1 VGAINGEQIKMDI
14 HFFAKSDIGKVRTAN
29 EDYFLNEKI
38 GDNEFLFIVADGMGG
53 HQAGDVASR
62 LASETFFETYK
73 SLRKKNSAI
82 PNSLELAVRK
92 ANSVVFKKAAADIE
106 KRGMGTTFSAV
117 VIAGMK
123 AFIAHVGDSRVY
135 LIRRNKIKKITTD
148 HSFVEKLVEE
158 GRISADEARD
168 HPQKNVLYMSLG
180 ARETFS
186 PEIMNDI
193 ILEDGDA
200 LVMCSD
206 GLSNMLGDGTILKV
220 TMNDYPE
227 EAADALV
234 KLANANGGSD
244 NITVQVIRVGPL
256 EMLEK
261 TKPIRLSKPRR
272 KLINVIAVLVLL
284 AILAGLWYIFLA
296 PGQGSAKA
304 GIELAVK
311 PESKPEKKRTQ
322 TISEIDSTRLRD
334 MGVTAAECRFLSG
347 HKLHVVKNDRLY
359 VFNLDDQSLQPIELG
374 GDAQV
379 VPCGDTGIYLLQRAQ
394 TKTLGYRL
402 LKQGTKKALLGIQNS
417 DSLFSKGIDSSGVPI
432 YEIPNIQMQIM
443 PDFINENI
451 FIFHDLNRYYA
462 ITKWQTP
469 ENMPVPIPELTCSAS
484 TRLFFKNVGG
494 LMTMLYSDPE
504 NNRTT
509 VFSLKGTIEKI
520 REFNGLQARQ
530 PLALEYLKDQ
540 ALVCYYQ
547 DQCVEIRA
555 GEQEVKLQYSF
566 NNYQFNIV
574 KVLVD
579 MENGQKMIVNDGN
592 KFFSLL
598 CDT

>member
-1 VGAINGEQIKMDI
+1 MDI

-73 SLRKKNSAI
+73 SLRKKNTAI
-82 PNSLELAVRK
+82 LNSLELAVRK
-92 ANSVVFKKAAADIE
+92 ANTVVFKKAAADVA

-117 VIAGMK
+117 IIAGMK

-135 LIRRNKIKKITTD
+135 LIRKNKIKKITTD

-186 PEIMNDI
+186 PEIMSNI

-206 GLSNMLGDGTILKV
+206 GLSNMLADDTILNV
-220 TMNDYPE
+220 AVDDYPE
-227 EAADALV
+227 TAADTLV
-234 KLANANGGSD
+234 KLANAKGGTD
-244 NITVQVIRVGPL
+244 NITVQVIRVGSL

-272 KLINVIAVLVLL
+272 KLTSIIALLVLL
-284 AILAGLWYIFLA
+284 AILAGLWYILFA
-296 PGQGSAKA
+296 PDRGSAKA
-304 GIELAVK
+304 GNGIPAKAGEK
-311 PESKPEKKRTQ
+311 PGKSRTQ
-322 TISEIDSTRLRD
+322 TINEIDSSRLQD
-334 MGVTAAECRFLSG
+334 IGITPADCLFLSG
-347 HKLHVVKNDRLY
+347 HKLHAVKDGRLY
-359 VFNLDDQSLQPIELG
+359 VFSLDDQSLQSLELG
-374 GDAQV
+374 ADDQV
-379 VPCGDTGIYLLQRAQ
+379 VPCGDNGIYLLKRTQ

-402 LKQGTKKALLGIQNS
+402 QKQGVTKALLGIQDAS
-417 DSLFSKGIDSSGVPI
+417 SLFSKGIDSSGVPI
-432 YEIPNIQMQIM
+432 YEIPNIRTQII

-451 FIFHDLNRYYA
+451 FIFHDRSRYYA
-462 ITKWQTP
+462 ISKWRTP
-469 ENMPVPIPELTCSAS
+469 ENMPVPIPELTFSAG
-484 TRLFFKNVGG
+484 TRLFFKNVDG
-494 LMTMLYSDPE
+494 LMTMAYSDPE
-504 NNRTT
+504 KNRIT
-509 VFSLKGTIEKI
+509 VFSLKGTVEKI
-520 REFNGLQARQ
+520 RQFSGLPVRQ
-530 PLALEYLKDQ
+530 PLALEYFKDQ
-540 ALVCYYQ
+540 ALVCYYP

-555 GEQEVKLQYSF
+555 GEREIRRQYFF
-566 NNYQFNIV
+566 NNYQFTVV

-598 CDT
+598 CDS

>member
-1 VGAINGEQIKMDI
+1 MDI

-73 SLRKKNSAI
+73 SLRKKNTAI
-82 PNSLELAVRK
+82 PNSMELAVRK
-92 ANSVVFKKAAADIE
+92 ANTVVFKKATADIE

-117 VIAGMK
+117 IIANMK

-135 LIRRNKIKKITTD
+135 LIRKNKIKKITTD

-186 PEIMNDI
+186 PEIMDNI

-206 GLSNMLGDGTILKV
+206 GLSNMLDDDAILNV
-220 TMNDYPE
+220 SMNDYPE

-234 KLANANGGSD
+234 KLANAHGGSD
-244 NITVQVIRVGPL
+244 NITVQVIRVGSL
-256 EMLEK
+256 EMMEK

-272 KLINVIAVLVLL
+272 KLISGIALLVLL
-284 AILAGLWYIFLA
+284 ALLAALWYIFFA
-296 PGQGSAKA
+296 PGRGNAKA
-304 GIELAVK
+304 ENGMLVK
-311 PESKPEKKRTQ
+311 PEAKPEKKMVQ
-322 TISEIDSTRLRD
+322 TISEIDSSRLD
-334 MGVTAAECRFLSG
+334 DKGITAADCRFLSG
-347 HKLHVVKNDRLY
+347 HKLHAIKEGWLY
-359 VFNLDDQSLQPIELG
+359 VFNLDDQTMQPIALG
-374 GDAQV
+374 VDDQV
-379 VPCGDTGIYLLQRAQ
+379 VPCGDTGIYLLKRTQ

-402 LKQGTKKALLGIQNS
+402 QKQGAKRALLGIQNA
-417 DSLFSKGIDSSGVPI
+417 DSLFSKGIDSSSVPI
-432 YEIPNIQMQIM
+432 YEIPNIQTQIV

-451 FIFHDLNRYYA
+451 FIFHDRRRYYA
-462 ITKWQTP
+462 ISKWQTP
-469 ENMPVPIPELTCSAS
+469 ENMPVPIPELVYSAS
-484 TRLFFKNVGG
+484 TRLFFKNIDG

-504 NNRTT
+504 NNRIT
-509 VFSLKGTIEKI
+509 VFSLKGTVEKI
-520 REFNGLQARQ
+520 REFTGLQAHL

-540 ALVCYYQ
+540 ALVYYYQ

-555 GEQEVKLQYSF
+555 GKQEVKLQYSF

-579 MENGQKMIVNDGN
+579 MENGRKMIVNDSN

-598 CDT
+598 HDT

>member
-1 VGAINGEQIKMDI
+1 MVASNSEQIKMDI
-14 HFFAKSDIGKVRTAN
+14 HFFAKSDIGKVRTTN
-29 EDYFLNEKI
+29 EDYFLNGKI
-38 GDNEFLFIVADGMGG
+38 SDNEFLFIVADGMGG
-53 HQAGDVASR
+53 HQAGDVASK

-73 SLRKKNSAI
+73 SLRKKNTSI
-82 PNSLELAVRK
+82 SNCLELAVRK

-106 KRGMGTTFSAV
+106 KRGMGTTFSTV

-123 AFIAHVGDSRVY
+123 AFIAHVGDSRIY

-158 GRISADEARD
+158 GRISVEEARD

-200 LVMCSD
+200 LVICSD
-206 GLSNMLGDGTILKV
+206 GLSNMLVDDTILKV
-220 TMNDYPE
+220 TMGDYPE

-234 KLANANGGSD
+234 KLANAHGGSD
-244 NITVQVIRVGPL
+244 NITVQVIRVGSL

-272 KLINVIAVLVLL
+272 KLTSVIAVLVMLG
-284 AILAGLWYIFLA
+284 ILAGLWYVFFA
-296 PGQGSAKA
+296 PDGSARVES
-304 GIELAVK
+304 ELAIK
-311 PESKPEKKRTQ
+311 ADSSPERKRTQ
-322 TISEIDSTRLRD
+322 TISEIDSSLLHD
-334 MGVTAAECRFLSG
+334 MGITAADCRFLSG

-359 VFNLDDQSLQPIELG
+359 VFNLGNQSLQPIELG
-374 GDAQV
+374 GDNQV
-379 VPCGDTGIYLLQRAQ
+379 VPCGDKGIYLLRRTQ
-394 TKTLGYRL
+394 TKALGYRL
-402 LKQGTKKALLGIQNS
+402 LKQGTKKALLGIQ
-417 DSLFSKGIDSSGVPI
+417 DAHSLFSKGIDSLGVPI
-432 YEIPNIQMQIM
+432 YEIPNIQKQIM

-469 ENMPVPIPELTCSAS
+469 ENMPVPIPELAYTDK
-484 TRLFFKNVGG
+484 TRLFFKNVDG
-494 LMTMLYSDPE
+494 LMTMLYNDPE
-504 NNRTT
+504 SNRTA
-509 VFSLKGTIEKI
+509 VFSLKGTIARI
-520 REFNGLQARQ
+520 REFTGLQARQ

-555 GEQEVKLQYSF
+555 GEQDVKLQYSF
-566 NNYQFNIV
+566 NNYRFNII

-579 MENGQKMIVNDGN
+579 MENGQKMIVNDAN